1 MAGKAQNL
9 TPRTY
14 IYVQFLGKPKST
26 HTFSAVLGWG
36 RPALLLLLFFT
47 PKDTLCSFC

>member
-14 IYVQFLGKPKST
+14 SNVQFLGKAKCT
-26 HTFSAVLGWG
+26 HTFSAVLGWE

-47 PKDTLCSFC
+47 LKDTLCSFC